1 MANLDITPM
10 FCLAFDGEPA
20 WTVPSKLIVTVQG
33 ADYLKLETTNA
44 GLVRFILNVR
54 VVNGIKEKRLRSLAQ
69 CNGYKELKE
78 LRNAHQAQTF
88 GASSGG
94 TALLADEE
102 PANDS
107 DEHSCCDDTS
117 PSKTRGTLLHRHERN
132 NIRESKEVMD
142 VAVGDE
148 VVKMLRPGH
157 PEENL
162 TVLIDAKSLEI
173 VAGMCRSNGFSE
185 PRQYE
190 KNTAVRMGGNR
201 RARIRMSPQTKKRRF
216 NYRNADECSANGEDR
231 HSDAS
236 DIAEEGQPEH
246 ECCENS
252 GDSGVAPE
260 GHTDS

>member
-1 MANLDITPM
+1 MANLDITQL
-10 FCLAFDGEPA
+10 FCLTFDGEPA
-20 WTVPSKLIVTVQG
+20 WTVPSKLCVTVQG
-33 ADYLKLETTNA
+33 ASYLKLVTTHW
-44 GLVRFILNVR
+44 GLARFILNCR
-54 VVNGIKEKRLRSLAQ
+54 VDKHAPRSLAQ

-102 PANDS
+102 PATVN

-117 PSKTRGTLLHRHERN
+117 PSKLYAKKCLFTSQERK

-173 VAGMCRSNGFSE
+173 VAGMCRSSGFSE

-201 RARIRMSPQTKKRRF
+201 RARIIKSPRTKKRRF
-216 NYRNADECSANGEDR
+216 NYRNADECSANGEEDGD
-231 HSDAS
+231 DAS
-236 DIAEEGQPEH
+236 DITEEGHPEK
-246 ECCENS
+246 ECCENA
-252 GDSGVAPE
+252 GDSEVAPE

>member
-1 MANLDITPM
+1 MANLDITQL

-33 ADYLKLETTNA
+33 ASYLKLETTHW
-44 GLVRFILNVR
+44 GLARFILNCPVD
-54 VVNGIKEKRLRSLAQ
+54 KRAPRSLAQ
-69 CNGYKELKE
+69 CNGYNELKR
-78 LRNAHQAQTF
+78 LRNTHQAQTF
-88 GASSGG
+88 RASSGG

-102 PANDS
+102 HATVD
-107 DEHSCCDDTS
+107 DEHSCCDDMS
-117 PSKTRGTLLHRHERN
+117 PSKRRGNILLHRYERN

-173 VAGMCRSNGFSE
+173 VAGMCRSSGFSE

-190 KNTAVRMGGNR
+190 KNTAVLMGGNR
-201 RARIRMSPQTKKRRF
+201 RARIIKSPRTKKRRF
-216 NYRNADECSANGEDR
+216 NYRNADECSANGEEDGD
-231 HSDAS
+231 DAS
-236 DIAEEGQPEH
+236 NITEEGHPEK
-246 ECCENS
+246 EGCENA
-252 GDSGVAPE
+252 GDSEVAPE

>member
-1 MANLDITPM
+1 MANLDITPV

-33 ADYLKLETTNA
+33 ASYLKLVTTNA
-44 GLVRFILNVR
+44 GLVRFILNIR
-54 VVNGIKEKRLRSLAQ
+54 VVNGISEKGLRSLAP
-69 CNGYKELKE
+69 CKGYKELKR

-102 PANDS
+102 PATVN

-117 PSKTRGTLLHRHERN
+117 PSKLYAKKCLFTSQERK

-162 TVLIDAKSLEI
+162 TVLIDARSLEI
-173 VAGMCRSNGFSE
+173 VAGMCRSSGFSE

-201 RARIRMSPQTKKRRF
+201 RARIIKSPKTKKRRF
-216 NYRNADECSANGEDR
+216 NYRNADVCS
-231 HSDAS
+231 SS
-236 DIAEEGQPEH
+236 L
-246 ECCENS
+246 
-252 GDSGVAPE
+252 
-260 GHTDS
+260 

>member
-44 GLVRFILNVR
+44 GLVRFILNVN
-54 VVNGIKEKRLRSLAQ
+54 VSKEKRLRSLAQ

-102 PANDS
+102 PATDN
-107 DEHSCCDDTS
+107 DEHSCCDGTTPTKRKPRMLTS
-117 PSKTRGTLLHRHERN
+117 HERTT
-132 NIRESKEVMD
+132 IRECKDVMD
-142 VAVGDE
+142 VVVGGE

-157 PEENL
+157 PEDNL

-216 NYRNADECSANGEDR
+216 NYRNADECSANGEEDGD
-231 HSDAS
+231 DAS
-236 DIAEEGQPEH
+236 NITEEDHPEK
-246 ECCENS
+246 ECCENA
-252 GDSGVAPE
+252 GDSEVAPE

>member
-1 MANLDITPM
+1 MANLDITQL

-33 ADYLKLETTNA
+33 ASYLKLVTTNA

-54 VVNGIKEKRLRSLAQ
+54 VVNGNSEKGLRSLAQ
-69 CNGYKELKE
+69 CNGYKELKG

-102 PANDS
+102 PATNN
-107 DEHSCCDDTS
+107 DEHSCCDDTT
-117 PSKTRGTLLHRHERN
+117 PTKKKPRGMLTSHERKT
-132 NIRESKEVMD
+132 IRECKDVMD
-142 VAVGDE
+142 VVVGDE

-201 RARIRMSPQTKKRRF
+201 RARIIKSPKTKKRRF
-216 NYRNADECSANGEDR
+216 NYRNADECSANGEDDGD
-231 HSDAS
+231 DAS
-236 DIAEEGQPEH
+236 GITEEGH
-246 ECCENS
+246 ENA
-252 GDSGVAPE
+252 GDSEVAPE

>member
-1 MANLDITPM
+1 MAYTRLSVIWRRGVRSSAHTAKVRRTW
-10 FCLAFDGEPA
+10 LALPPN
-20 WTVPSKLIVTVQG
+20 VV
-33 ADYLKLETTNA
+33 
-44 GLVRFILNVR
+44 VR
-54 VVNGIKEKRLRSLAQ
+54 KSLAQ
-69 CNGYKELKE
+69 CNGYNELKR
-78 LRNAHQAQTF
+78 LRNTHQAQTF

-102 PANDS
+102 PATVN

-117 PSKTRGTLLHRHERN
+117 PSKLYAKRSLFTSQERK

-173 VAGMCRSNGFSE
+173 VAGMCRSSGFSE

-201 RARIRMSPQTKKRRF
+201 RARIIKSPRTKKRRF

-236 DIAEEGQPEH
+236 GIAEEGQPEH

-252 GDSGVAPE
+252 GDSEVAPE